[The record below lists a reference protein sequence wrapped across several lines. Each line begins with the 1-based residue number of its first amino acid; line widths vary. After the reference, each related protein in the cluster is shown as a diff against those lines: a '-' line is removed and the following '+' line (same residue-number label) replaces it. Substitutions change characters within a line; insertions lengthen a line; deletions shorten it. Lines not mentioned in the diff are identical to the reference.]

1 MAARALLLVTL
12 LVAAAAAPAVA
23 AGGRPGVVGATAERI
38 DAPDVVG
45 PDADPTASHLG
56 EAVPEDRIG
65 PLGGGDGGDH
75 PHRIGA
81 DPSRDAEATTERE
94 ASRATTEADR
104 GPHWRSVD
112 VGRAVAVVATAMRY
126 TGAVTVAPGTPADA
140 ALALASRVVGPVD
153 GRPWATLASGWQ
165 DSLPGTP
172 DAAGRLLF
180 ALGGAGYSRHDGDG
194 GPLAHE
200 TRARLFEAIESQPGR
215 HLTAL
220 GEATDTPRSTVRYHV
235 RVLEREGVV
244 TVDRG
249 DGRTRLFPAA
259 TDDGDRRLAAALQ
272 REGAAAVLRS
282 LAADGPDTVT
292 GLAERLDRAPSTV
305 SHHLG
310 RLAEDGLV
318 ARERDGTTTRVS
330 LSGPARGLT
339 DGTAAPDATDA
350 TVEGNAGGGSRART
364 GSGTE
369 AGTGTGTPGGT
380 GIDADD

>member
-23 AGGRPGVVGATAERI
+23 AGGRPGAVGATGERI
-38 DAPDVVG
+38 DAPGVVRPGPHASASHPDEADPEGRVG
-45 PDADPTASHLG
+45 PPGGGNGGGGGSSLH
-56 EAVPEDRIG
+56 AVP
-65 PLGGGDGGDH
+65 
-75 PHRIGA
+75 A
-81 DPSRDAEATTERE
+81 DPSRDVEVTSGRV
-94 ASRATTEADR
+94 ASRATTEAAR
-104 GPHWRSVD
+104 GPHLRSVD
-112 VGRAVAVVATAMRY
+112 VRRTVAVVATAMRY
-126 TGAVTVAPGTPADA
+126 TGAVTVGPEPPADA
-140 ALALASRVVGPVD
+140 ALALASRVAGTVD
-153 GRPWATLASGWQ
+153 GRPWASLASGWP
-165 DSLPGTP
+165 DSLPGAP
-172 DAAGRLLF
+172 DGGGRVLL
-180 ALGGAGYSRHDGDG
+180 ALGGAGYGRNDGDD
-194 GPLAHE
+194 GPLAHG
-200 TRARLFEAIESQPGR
+200 TRARLFEAIESRPGR

-259 TDDGDRRLAAALQ
+259 TDDGDRRLAAALR

-318 ARERDGTTTRVS
+318 ARERDGATTRVS
-330 LSGPARGLT
+330 LSGPARGLADGAAGT
-339 DGTAAPDATDA
+339 DTADAT
-350 TVEGNAGGGSRART
+350 AGGGVGA
-364 GSGTE
+364 GSGAETE
-369 AGTGTGTPGGT
+369 SAGGT
-380 GIDADD
+380 GVDADD